1 MGIYVKDNATDR
13 AVRKLAKL
21 KGTTLT
27 EAIRSAVESEI
38 GRLEPS
44 SEDAALAILI
54 KQFKELPDTGLTADK
69 VFFDSLYED

>member
-1 MGIYVKDNATDR
+1 MGIYVKDNATDW

-44 SEDAALAILI
+44 SEDAVLASLI
-54 KQFKELPDTGLTADK
+54 KQFKEMPDTGLAADK
-69 VFFDSLYED
+69 TFFDGLYED

>member
-27 EAIRSAVESEI
+27 EAIQSAVESEI

-44 SEDAALAILI
+44 SEDAVLASLI
-54 KQFKELPDTGLTADK
+54 KQFKEMPDTGLAADK
-69 VFFDSLYED
+69 AFFDGLYEN